1 MQITIVRRDI
11 DAYTREICF
20 FPRFLLVVL
29 PRLENR
35 HSSNEKIACTNLS
48 LSLSLS
54 LSPFLSLP
62 LLSLII
68 AIATASFRVN

>member
-54 LSPFLSLP
+54 VSLSVP
-62 LLSLII
+62 LLFLII

>member
-35 HSSNEKIACTNLS
+35 HSSNEKIACANLTS
-48 LSLSLS
+48 L
-54 LSPFLSLP
+54 FLSLP
-62 LLSLII
+62 LLSRSSNYHNRDSQL
-68 AIATASFRVN
+68 SS